1 MTNVDYVDGFT
12 WHGRLGDLK
21 NAFKYKVGFVLL
33 DLDESVRGPAFFSRT
48 SGYFFG
54 IIDSDYGWWGYS
66 AQTAAI
72 DPIVRFFGQEILE
85 LPTGQALLIKS

>member
-33 DLDESVRGPAFFSRT
+33 DLDENVLGPAFFFQDFWK
-48 SGYFFG
+48 FFW
-54 IIDSDYGWWGYS
+54 YH
-66 AQTAAI
+66 
-72 DPIVRFFGQEILE
+72 R
-85 LPTGQALLIKS
+85 

>member
-33 DLDESVRGPAFFSRT
+33 DLDENVRGPAFFSRT
-48 SGYFFG
+48 SGNFLV
-54 IIDSDYGWWGYS
+54 S
-66 AQTAAI
+66 
-72 DPIVRFFGQEILE
+72 
-85 LPTGQALLIKS
+85 

>member
-33 DLDESVRGPAFFSRT
+33 DLDESARGPAFF
-48 SGYFFG
+48 
-54 IIDSDYGWWGYS
+54 
-66 AQTAAI
+66 
-72 DPIVRFFGQEILE
+72 PELLE
-85 LPTGQALLIKS
+85 TFWYHRQ